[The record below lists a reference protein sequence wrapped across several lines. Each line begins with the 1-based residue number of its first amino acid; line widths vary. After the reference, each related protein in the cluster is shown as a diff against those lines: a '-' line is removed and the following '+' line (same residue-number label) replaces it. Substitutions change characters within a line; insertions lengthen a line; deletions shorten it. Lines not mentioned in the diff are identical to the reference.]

1 MAKITI
7 AYLQAQLEAQITK
20 TAAAEQER
28 DFFKQNSM
36 RKEGVIQM
44 LQGKVTRLENQLHSG
59 LVPGTNTTKWAE
71 VRQLSAQYCRKHG
84 VKSCTIQQALSL
96 RGTAH

>member
-7 AYLQAQLEAQITK
+7 AYLKAQLEAQITK

-28 DFFKQNSM
+28 DFFKQNSL

-44 LQGKVTRLENQLHSG
+44 LQGKVARLERGQ
-59 LVPGTNTTKWAE
+59 VPGTNTTNWAE

-84 VKSCTIQQALSL
+84 VKSCTIEQALSL
-96 RGTAH
+96 RGQAH

>member
-7 AYLQAQLEAQITK
+7 AYLKAQLEAQITK

-28 DFFKQNSM
+28 DFFKQNSL

-44 LQGKVTRLENQLHSG
+44 LQGKVARLERGQ
-59 LVPGTNTTKWAE
+59 VPGTNTTNWAE

-84 VKSCTIQQALSL
+84 VKSCTLEQALSL
-96 RGTAH
+96 RGQAH

>member
-7 AYLQAQLEAQITK
+7 AYLKAQLEAQITK

-44 LQGKVTRLENQLHSG
+44 LQGKVARLERGQ
-59 LVPGTNTTKWAE
+59 VPGTNTTNWAE

-84 VKSCTIQQALSL
+84 VKSCTIEQALSL
-96 RGTAH
+96 RGQAH

>member
-7 AYLQAQLEAQITK
+7 AYLKAQLEAQITK

-44 LQGKVTRLENQLHSG
+44 LQGKVARLERGQA
-59 LVPGTNTTKWAE
+59 PGTNTTNWAE

-84 VKSCTIQQALSL
+84 VKSCTIEQALSL
-96 RGTAH
+96 RGQAH

>member
-1 MAKITI
+1 MAKITL
-7 AYLQAQLEAQITK
+7 AYLKAQLEAQITK

-28 DFFKQNSM
+28 DFFKQNSL

-44 LQGKVTRLENQLHSG
+44 LQGKVARLERGQ
-59 LVPGTNTTKWAE
+59 VPGTNTTNWAE

-84 VKSCTIQQALSL
+84 VKSCTIEQALSL
-96 RGTAH
+96 RGQAH

>member
-7 AYLQAQLEAQITK
+7 AYLKAQLEAQITK

-28 DFFKQNSM
+28 DFFKQNSA

-44 LQGKVTRLENQLHSG
+44 LQGKVARLERGQ
-59 LVPGTNTTKWAE
+59 VPGTNTTNWAE

-84 VKSCTIQQALSL
+84 VKSCTIEQALSL
-96 RGTAH
+96 RGQAH

>member
-7 AYLQAQLEAQITK
+7 AYLKAQLEAQITK

-28 DFFKQNSM
+28 DFFKQNSL

-44 LQGKVTRLENQLHSG
+44 LQGKVARLERGQ
-59 LVPGTNTTKWAE
+59 VPGTNTTNWAE

-84 VKSCTIQQALSL
+84 VKSCTLEQALSL
-96 RGTAH
+96 RGHAH